1 MKFHSVCYFLRGDM
15 AFFCFKSIKIRAIV
29 LEFEYSLQIFPSL
42 TCEDLEFFSYVY
54 LCVFMCFH
62 MSYIVSVH
70 RAQREDVSSLQSIY
84 PEV

>member
-1 MKFHSVCYFLRGDM
+1 MKFQNVCYFLHSDM
-15 AFFCFKSIKIRAIV
+15 AFICFKNIEIKAIF

-42 TCEDLEFFSYVY
+42 TCKNLEFFSYVY

-70 RAQREDVSSLQSIY
+70 RAQWEDVSSLQPIY